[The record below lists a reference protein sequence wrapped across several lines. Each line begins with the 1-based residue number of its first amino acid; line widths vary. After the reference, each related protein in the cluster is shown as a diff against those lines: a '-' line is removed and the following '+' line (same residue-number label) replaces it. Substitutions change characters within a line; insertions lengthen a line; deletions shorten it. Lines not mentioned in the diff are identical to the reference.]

1 MIFLQAF
8 DKAIEKNPTTKPIFH
23 SNRGFQNTNKN
34 LQKKLKD
41 TNMTQ
46 SISRVG
52 HFIDNGP
59 IEGFV
64 NFKIGNVS
72 DV

>member
-1 MIFLQAF
+1 
-8 DKAIEKNPTTKPIFH
+8 
-23 SNRGFQNTNKN
+23 
-34 LQKKLKD
+34 
-41 TNMTQ
+41 MTQ

-52 HFIDNGP
+52 HCIDNGP
-59 IEGFV
+59 TEGFV